1 MQQAGTTTAPW
12 YRQEII
18 QEWISAS
25 PDVRRRL
32 RAGGL
37 ALDVGC
43 GGGLATIALA
53 QAFPEARTWGFDTDP
68 LSVQRA
74 RANARAAGVADR
86 VCFEVAE
93 GARVQIGP
101 FDLITASDLVRDAV
115 DPLALMTSIRGALAE
130 DGTFLMLETN
140 ASRDDERMAAE
151 LAEQAGFSHFR
162 RLVTDDPFAV
172 VYEIRE

>member
-1 MQQAGTTTAPW
+1 MREVGVSGAPW
-12 YRQEII
+12 YRQQLI
-18 QEWISAS
+18 QEWVSAL
-25 PDVRRRL
+25 PDVQRRL

-53 QAFPEARTWGFDTDP
+53 QAFPEARTWGFDPHP

-86 VCFEVAE
+86 ASFEVAE

-101 FDLITASDLVRDAV
+101 FDLITASELVRDAV
-115 DPLALMTSIRGALAE
+115 DPLALMVSIREALAE
-130 DGTFLMLETN
+130 DGAFLMLETN
-140 ASRDDERMAAE
+140 AARDVERTAMA
-151 LAEQAGFSHFR
+151 LAEQAGFSHVR
-162 RLVTDDPFAV
+162 KLPSDDATAV
-172 VYEIRE
+172 LYEMKG